1 MHGAN
6 PCPHI
11 GRNERRNMGKDYR
24 SNKPSRFGRCRSCGA
39 PIMWIRTTRGKPMP
53 VDMEEERFYPDP
65 QGEKLYIMEDGH
77 PMKGTPAP
85 EGEEDLPCVAHGFTS
100 HFATCP
106 DAEKFR
112 RRDAAP

>member
-1 MHGAN
+1 
-6 PCPHI
+6 
-11 GRNERRNMGKDYR
+11 
-24 SNKPSRFGRCRSCGA
+24 
-39 PIMWIRTTRGKPMP
+39 MWIRTTRGKPMP

-77 PMKGTPAP
+77 TMKGTPAP
-85 EGEEDLPCVAHGFTS
+85 EGEEDLHCVAHGFTS

-112 RRDAAP
+112 RRDTAP